1 VSPAA
6 GLLEATGE
14 GLVPCFQGKPVQK
27 PVLLKAI
34 AAAGWSTAESLLGD
48 EPLWDEIGRF
58 DERGHA
64 LGADLATQAGDL
76 LQEVAEI
83 VLRLTRQGR
92 KVRIVTDH
100 GWLLMPGGLDQA
112 PLVAGLTVA
121 GGKGHRVATLKE
133 GAPTS
138 YPRAPWSWDK
148 GIILATATG
157 ARAFYAGVEYAHGG
171 VSPQECILP
180 VLDITAEAG
189 AVPVAIKPT
198 WQRLRLK
205 VEVQGGAGLMFDVR
219 PSDDVFGPSI
229 LPKGAGH
236 LDDFGNVGVL
246 IPDEYTGKEV
256 CLIVHPPNAPQ
267 DIRARLTVVVEG

>member
-1 VSPAA
+1 
-6 GLLEATGE
+6 
-14 GLVPCFQGKPVQK
+14 
-27 PVLLKAI
+27 LLKAVE
-34 AAAGWSTAESLLGD
+34 AAGWATAESLLKD
-48 EPLWDEIGRF
+48 EPLWGEIGRF

-64 LGADLATQAGDL
+64 LGADLATQAADL

-83 VLRLTRQGR
+83 VRRLARQGR

-138 YPRAPWSWDK
+138 YLRVPWSWDK

-157 ARAFYAGVEYAHGG
+157 AHAFYAGVEYAHGG

-180 VLDITAEAG
+180 VLDITAGSG
-189 AVPVAIKPT
+189 AAPVVIKPT

-219 PSDDVFGPSI
+219 SGDDSLGPSI
-229 LPKGAGH
+229 LQSGSRQ
-236 LDDFGNVGVL
+236 LDELGEVGVL
-246 IPDEYTGKEV
+246 VPDEYVGKEV
-256 CLIVHPPNAPQ
+256 SLIVHPPNAPQ
-267 DIRARLTVVVEG
+267 DIRARLTALVEG

>member
-1 VSPAA
+1 
-6 GLLEATGE
+6 LL
-14 GLVPCFQGKPVQK
+14 
-27 PVLLKAI
+27 
-34 AAAGWSTAESLLGD
+34 SD

-76 LQEVAEI
+76 LQEVAET
-83 VLRLTRQGR
+83 VLPLTRQGR

-100 GWLLMPGGLDQA
+100 GWLLMPGGLNQA

-133 GAPTS
+133 GAATS
-138 YPRAPWSWDK
+138 YPRVPRSWDK

-157 ARAFYAGVEYAHGG
+157 ARAFYTGVEYAHGG
-171 VSPQECILP
+171 VSPPECILP

-198 WQRLRLK
+198 WHRLRLK
-205 VEVQGGAGLMFDVR
+205 VEVLGGAGLMFDVR
-219 PSDDVFGPSI
+219 SNDDVFGPSI
-229 LPKGAGH
+229 LPKGARH
-236 LDDFGNVGVL
+236 LDDFGNDGVL
-246 IPDEYTGKEV
+246 IPDEYTGTEV
-256 CLIVHPPNAPQ
+256 CLIVHPPSAPQ
-267 DIRARLTVVVEG
+267 DIRARLTALVEG